1 MSRNA
6 TPMSEVIRSKQVT
19 KAGYDRLSKWYDAIT
34 GSFSGKSREKGLQK
48 LNAREGETI
57 LEIGFGTGHCI
68 KALAESV
75 GDAGK
80 VYGLDISEGM
90 RGVTQSRVEKA
101 GLAERVEL
109 RLGDATRLPFKDNL
123 FDAIYSSF
131 TLEMFDAGEIPIV
144 LNQCWRVL
152 KPSGRL
158 GVVSLSKQAAKNNW
172 MTRLY
177 RLSYE
182 HSPDLAGRPYFVRKA
197 VEETV
202 SLMGLPV
209 EIIVARKP

>member
-1 MSRNA
+1 M
-6 TPMSEVIRSKQVT
+6 
-19 KAGYDRLSKWYDAIT
+19 
-34 GSFSGKSREKGLQK
+34 
-48 LNAREGETI
+48 
-57 LEIGFGTGHCI
+57 
-68 KALAESV
+68 
-75 GDAGK
+75 
-80 VYGLDISEGM
+80 
-90 RGVTQSRVEKA
+90 
-101 GLAERVEL
+101 EL

-158 GVVSLSKQAAKNNW
+158 GVVSLSKQVAKNNW

-197 VEETV
+197 VEETGFQILNEETV

-209 EIIVARKP
+209 EIIVARKL